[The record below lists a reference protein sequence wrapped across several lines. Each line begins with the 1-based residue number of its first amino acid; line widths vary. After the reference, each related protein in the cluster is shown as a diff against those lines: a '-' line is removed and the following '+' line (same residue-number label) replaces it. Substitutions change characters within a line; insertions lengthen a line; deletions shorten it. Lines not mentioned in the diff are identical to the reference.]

1 VNKHHP
7 TGKRRRRKSAVR
19 SDDAQYHS
27 AAEFARRLGVGRTTV
42 WRLMRAGRLRFIR
55 ISPTLV
61 RIPISEYA
69 RIGCQRRRR
78 AQSTTV
84 SPACRPVRPVALALG
99 IGGNEQGDIT
109 KK

>member
-7 TGKRRRRKSAVR
+7 TGKRHRRKSSAAL
-19 SDDAQYHS
+19 SDSAHYHS

-61 RIPISEYA
+61 RIPVSEYA

-78 AQSTTV
+78 AQSTTI
-84 SPACRPVRPVALALG
+84 SP
-99 IGGNEQGDIT
+99 
-109 KK
+109 

>member
-1 VNKHHP
+1 VNKHSP
-7 TGKRRRRKSAVR
+7 TNKRRRRRSAVR

-61 RIPISEYA
+61 RIPVSEYA
-69 RIGCQRRRR
+69 RIGYQRPRR

-84 SPACRPVRPVALALG
+84 SACRPVRAVALALA
-99 IGGNEQGDIT
+99 IGGNEQGDNTT
-109 KK
+109 K

>member
-1 VNKHHP
+1 M
-7 TGKRRRRKSAVR
+7 GRRRKSA

-61 RIPISEYA
+61 RIPVTEYA
-69 RIGCQRRRR
+69 RLGDQQRRR
-78 AQSTTV
+78 AQ
-84 SPACRPVRPVALALG
+84 PAVCP
-99 IGGNEQGDIT
+99 
-109 KK
+109 

>member
-7 TGKRRRRKSAVR
+7 TGKRGRRKSAVR
-19 SDDAQYHS
+19 SDAQYHS
-27 AAEFARRLGVGRTTV
+27 AAEFARRLGVGRTTI

-61 RIPISEYA
+61 RIPVSEYE

-84 SPACRPVRPVALALG
+84 SP
-99 IGGNEQGDIT
+99 
-109 KK
+109 